1 MSIET
6 ERSLATIGPNGASTR
21 QQGGAMDHPF
31 AEHVTRESEVARQR
45 WDGCTFVAALEA
57 AVLALGEHAASL
69 DALNVFPVAD
79 RDTGTNLFLTAQA
92 ALRAA
97 RAASDTSLTVV
108 TRSAAHAAPRA
119 AHGNSGVNLSQF
131 FRAWAAIAA
140 QREYLDA
147 AATAAG
153 FARADTLARQALL
166 QPVEGTMIT
175 VLRAA
180 AAAAQ
185 EAEAAGLPLAEIL
198 ARVRDAALA
207 TVARTPELLPILRQQ
222 GVVDAGAQ
230 GLAVLLDAW
239 AAAAR
244 GERPTLAPLRTTPPP
259 THSGAGDP
267 VGYCFNALLRVPS
280 DRRDELL
287 QTLAP
292 YGESIEIV
300 GDDALLRVHLHTQQP
315 DLVIACLRA
324 YGRLDSLA
332 VEPLSADG
340 QETILTEARGSALLV
355 LSPAPTIRA
364 WARRSGALALA
375 PSPTL
380 TEPERLAARLAT
392 LPVDRL
398 LVLPAR
404 QEDAALV
411 REAARQLKQPT
422 LVVLPAHSLAAQL
435 TALLVY
441 EPGQGDRAEEKLV
454 DLLTRL
460 RTVEIDQDGTS
471 ATPRWIA
478 RSGTWHAMHATPE
491 EALRAGLAHLH
502 AQEAE
507 LCTLVIGEA
516 IGEVAGL
523 HRTIRVQWPH
533 LQIDFFW
540 GHQPA
545 PALSIALE

>member
-1 MSIET
+1 
-6 ERSLATIGPNGASTR
+6 
-21 QQGGAMDHPF
+21 MDHPF
-31 AEHVTRESEVARQR
+31 AEHATRKSELVHQR
-45 WDGCTFVAALEA
+45 WDACAFVAALEA

-79 RDTGTNLFLTAQA
+79 RDTGTNLLLTAQA

-97 RAASDTSLTVV
+97 RAASDTSLAAV
-108 TRSAAHAAPRA
+108 TRSAAHAALRA
-119 AHGNSGVNLSQF
+119 AHGNSGVILSQF
-131 FRAWAAIAA
+131 FRAWAEIAA

-147 AATAAG
+147 AAMSAG

-180 AAAAQ
+180 AEAAQ
-185 EAEAAGLPLAEIL
+185 EAAANGLPLAELL
-198 ARVRDAALA
+198 AHVRDAALA
-207 TVARTPELLPILRQQ
+207 AVARTPELLPILRQQ

-244 GERPTLAPLRTTPPP
+244 GERPTLAPMRTTAPP

-267 VGYCFNALLRVPS
+267 HGYCFNALLRVPS
-280 DRRDELL
+280 DRRNELL
-287 QTLAP
+287 QTLAS
-292 YGESIEIV
+292 YGESIELV

-315 DLVIACLRA
+315 DLVIECLRA

-332 VEPLSADG
+332 LERLSADG
-340 QETILTEARGSALLV
+340 QDTIIAEPRQSALLV

-364 WARRSGALALA
+364 WAHRLGALALA

-380 TEPERLAARLAT
+380 TEPSRLAARLAT

-404 QEDAALV
+404 QEDAAV
-411 REAARQLKQPT
+411 AREAARQLERPR
-422 LVVLPAHSLAAQL
+422 LIVLPTQSLAAQL

-441 EPGQGDRAEEKLV
+441 EPGHEDHAEEKLL
-454 DLLTRL
+454 DLLARL
-460 RTVEIDQDGTS
+460 RTVEIDQEGTPE
-471 ATPRWIA
+471 TPRWIA
-478 RSGTWHAMHATPE
+478 RSGTWHAMHPALE

-502 AQEAE
+502 AQEAD

-516 IGEVAGL
+516 IGDVTGL
-523 HRTIRVQWPH
+523 HRAVRDQWPH
-533 LQIDFFW
+533 LEIELFW

>member
-1 MSIET
+1 M
-6 ERSLATIGPNGASTR
+6 
-21 QQGGAMDHPF
+21 
-31 AEHVTRESEVARQR
+31 VTRA
-45 WDGCTFVAALEA
+45 
-57 AVLALGEHAASL
+57 
-69 DALNVFPVAD
+69 
-79 RDTGTNLFLTAQA
+79 
-92 ALRAA
+92 
-97 RAASDTSLTVV
+97 
-108 TRSAAHAAPRA
+108 AAHAALRA
-119 AHGNSGVNLSQF
+119 AHGNSGVILSQF
-131 FRAWAAIAA
+131 FRAWAEIAA

-147 AATAAG
+147 AAMAAG

-166 QPVEGTMIT
+166 EPVEGTMIT

-198 ARVRDAALA
+198 ARVRDAALTA
-207 TVARTPELLPILRQQ
+207 VARTPELLPILRQQ

-267 VGYCFNALLRVPS
+267 VGYCFNALLRVLN
-280 DRRDELL
+280 DRHDELL
-287 QTLAP
+287 RTLAP

-315 DLVIACLRA
+315 DLVIAYLRA

-364 WARRSGALALA
+364 WARRSGALAFA

-380 TEPERLAARLAT
+380 TEPDRLAARLAT

-398 LVLPAR
+398 LVL
-404 QEDAALV
+404 
-411 REAARQLKQPT
+411 
-422 LVVLPAHSLAAQL
+422 
-435 TALLVY
+435 
-441 EPGQGDRAEEKLV
+441 
-454 DLLTRL
+454 
-460 RTVEIDQDGTS
+460 
-471 ATPRWIA
+471 
-478 RSGTWHAMHATPE
+478 
-491 EALRAGLAHLH
+491 
-502 AQEAE
+502 
-507 LCTLVIGEA
+507 
-516 IGEVAGL
+516 
-523 HRTIRVQWPH
+523 
-533 LQIDFFW
+533 
-540 GHQPA
+540 
-545 PALSIALE
+545 